1 MERVW
6 KEFGFGQ
13 LTKIDILEENSGL
26 IPSTEYYNA
35 FTEKESGRRG
45 TWSAWESARRGWSDT
60 SPDGKLRFNAWQQGT
75 LFSASYRANNLQQG
89 TNTTDTVAVEH
100 HDLHV
105 SEHTWQLVRE
115 GMRRAV
121 MEPGGTGG
129 AARIPGLVVAGKTGT
144 AENPHGKAHSWFI
157 AFAPFDHPKIAICV
171 LVENV
176 GYGGSFAAP
185 IAGLCMEK
193 YLYGEIV
200 PKRKALADQDQKL
213 SKEQQRSTTTAA
225 R

>member
-1 MERVW
+1 M
-6 KEFGFGQ
+6 
-13 LTKIDILEENSGL
+13 
-26 IPSTEYYNA
+26 
-35 FTEKESGRRG
+35 
-45 TWSAWESARRGWSDT
+45 
-60 SPDGKLRFNAWQQGT
+60 
-75 LFSASYRANNLQQG
+75 ASYASLLGNKGHYFQPHIVQTIYNKWA
-89 TNTTDTVAVEH
+89 NTTDTVAVEH

-144 AENPHGKAHSWFI
+144 AENPHGKAHSWFV

-200 PKRKALADQDQKL
+200 RNKKAVANQDQKL